1 MMLSDADMMALGARI
16 RAYMKIA
23 TLGPLAI
30 VAVTERAYQQAR
42 LFETLA
48 DGDRPVKIFRELHKA
63 REWLDGF
70 DSGS

>member
-1 MMLSDADMMALGARI
+1 
-16 RAYMKIA
+16 
-23 TLGPLAI
+23 
-30 VAVTERAYQQAR
+30 VTERAYQQAR

-48 DGDRPVKIFRELHKA
+48 EGNRPVKIFRELHKA